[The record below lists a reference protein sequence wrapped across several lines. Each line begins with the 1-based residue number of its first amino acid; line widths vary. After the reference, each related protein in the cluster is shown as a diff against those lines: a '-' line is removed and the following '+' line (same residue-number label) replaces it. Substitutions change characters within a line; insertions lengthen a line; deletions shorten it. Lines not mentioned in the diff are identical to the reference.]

1 MKFYGLKNCD
11 TCRKARRW
19 LDENGIAHEVF
30 DVREDGFMADDLLR
44 WRGHHEWDALLNRR
58 STTWRNLPD
67 ADKQAA
73 SDDEYQALLLEHPTL
88 LKRPLVE
95 TDEGVLVGFKPAD
108 WEKALK

>member
-19 LDENGIAHEVF
+19 LDDNGIAHEVF
-30 DVREDGFMADDLLR
+30 DVREDGFMADDILR
-44 WRGHHEWDALLNRR
+44 WRGHHEWDTLINRR
-58 STTWRNLPD
+58 STTWRALPD

-73 SDDEYQALLLEHPTL
+73 SDDEFQALLLEHPTL
-88 LKRPLVE
+88 LKRPIME
-95 TDEGVLVGFKPAD
+95 TDEGVLVGFRPAD